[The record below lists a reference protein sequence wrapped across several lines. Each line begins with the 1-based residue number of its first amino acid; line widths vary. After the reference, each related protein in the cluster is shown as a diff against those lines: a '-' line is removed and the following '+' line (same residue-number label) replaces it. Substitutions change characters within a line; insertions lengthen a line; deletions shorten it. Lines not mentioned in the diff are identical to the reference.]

1 MSEGGMKFLYAQ
13 TNVIALARFYQD
25 ECLIAVVSTDNAP
38 HEIRLPIGCLGIT
51 EFDMK
56 TDFFGTEL
64 VYQKYDGKSISFY
77 VGAHQAY
84 LLTWNVKTDAQS
96 GGKNVEK

>member
-1 MSEGGMKFLYAQ
+1 
-13 TNVIALARFYQD
+13 
-25 ECLIAVVSTDNAP
+25 
-38 HEIRLPIGCLGIT
+38 
-51 EFDMK
+51 MK

-64 VYQKYDGKSISFY
+64 VYQKYDGKSISFH

-96 GGKNVEK
+96 GGKYAEK